1 MIALATLNTLLERG
15 LAVAQKPD
23 DARSE
28 RLTAHKRSRLAAL
41 TPDSFEDVT
50 HDRVRDT
57 YRFIT
62 AHVAL
67 PCPLHGEPL
76 SDDQIGQ
83 ALGDLAIE
91 TPKSALWLL
100 VVVVIAAA
108 ALVDGCTCPSGH
120 SGGAP
125 NNPGTQP
132 PGGGKP

>member
-1 MIALATLNTLLERG
+1 MIALATLNTLLERS
-15 LAVAQKPD
+15 LAAAQEPD
-23 DARSE
+23 NTRSE
-28 RLTAHKRSRLAAL
+28 RLMAHKRSRFAAL
-41 TPDSFEDVT
+41 TPDDFVNVT
-50 HDRVRDT
+50 HDRIRDS

-62 AHVAL
+62 AHVTL

-76 SDDQIGQ
+76 TDEQIGQ

-91 TPKSALWLL
+91 TQKSAVWFL

-108 ALVDGCTCPSGH
+108 ALVDGCSCPSGH

-125 NNPGTQP
+125 NNPGSQP